1 MDNADKKELARTK
14 FESLCRDYI
23 PRNIN
28 GYRIEWQVT
37 REDGGSRNSG
47 CIVLNLRICGYGKYS
62 RKVEDR
68 TLSYTVMVAAGY
80 DIDHQINVPIRN
92 DLRSDLFNW
101 LKIMNQIRM
110 PLDTKSEFP
119 LVSN

>member
-1 MDNADKKELARTK
+1 MDNTNKKELARTK

-37 REDGGSRNSG
+37 SEDGGPRNNG
-47 CIVLNLRICGYGKYS
+47 CIILNLRICGYGKYS

-80 DIDHQINVPIRN
+80 DIDHQINVSIRN
-92 DLRSDLFNW
+92 DLRGDLFNW
-101 LKIMNQIRM
+101 LKIMNQIGM
-110 PLDTKSEFP
+110 PLDAKSEFP
-119 LVSN
+119 PVSK